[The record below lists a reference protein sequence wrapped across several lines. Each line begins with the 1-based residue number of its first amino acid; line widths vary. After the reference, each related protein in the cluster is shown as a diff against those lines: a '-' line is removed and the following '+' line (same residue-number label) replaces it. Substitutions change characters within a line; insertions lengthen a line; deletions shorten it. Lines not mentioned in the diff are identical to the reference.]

1 MGIKVRKY
9 LSLVPMLGFLINMIY
24 LTNALAERKISF
36 FSRGAM
42 MLKLLGA
49 IITFVALRAGLM
61 FLSLEPI
68 LDTIAF
74 CALIWLLFTA
84 LALITVAEEEKVRD
98 GD

>member
-24 LTNALAERKISF
+24 LTNALAEEKISF
-36 FSRGAM
+36 ASRVGMMFKIFGACV
-42 MLKLLGA
+42 A
-49 IITFVALRAGLM
+49 FVVLRAGLM